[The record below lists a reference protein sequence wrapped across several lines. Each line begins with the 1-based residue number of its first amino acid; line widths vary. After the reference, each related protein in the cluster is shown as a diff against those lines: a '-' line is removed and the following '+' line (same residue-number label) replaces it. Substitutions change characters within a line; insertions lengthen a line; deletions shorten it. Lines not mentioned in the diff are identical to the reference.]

1 MSVTNAEKGLERID
15 VSRRRFVVAGT
26 SIAGG
31 FVLGLPAIGLANDVG
46 GGEADSERQI
56 GFFIEIAADGS
67 VIIGSNQPEIG
78 QGVRTALPMLVA
90 EELDVEWSK
99 VSVRQMP
106 LGIVKTAD
114 GYAWKYGGQGVG
126 GSTGLTDNWDFM
138 REVGATARQQLI
150 RAAAARLN
158 VPVSSCSTSPG
169 YVVCSS
175 LDAKIPYGDLVAA
188 AARLDLPAESPPLK
202 DMKQYRIV
210 GKRQKTIDAMDII
223 TGKARYGIDTREA
236 GMRYAVIARSP
247 YLNGRARS
255 FNDTEARKV
264 DGVLDVFKIDGP
276 EPGEPYLILASGV
289 AIVATS
295 TWAAIKGRQALQID
309 WDPGPNAT
317 DNSDAFWQQNREM
330 LKSTGQVVVD
340 DGEFDKAMS
349 EADKVIERHYQ
360 VPFVSHQPL
369 EPQNCYAHVQEDRCH
384 VIAPTQMPSGAS
396 RAAAA
401 VTGLPRENIHVD
413 MTRVGGGFGR
423 RLTNDYVAEACM
435 ISQKTGWPIKL
446 QWTRED
452 DVKHDFY
459 RPAGLH
465 GMRAGVDDKGKVIAW
480 TQRLVSASKYYRRP
494 NMTDERLWQA
504 ELYPDDFPRKIVE
517 NFRLEYF
524 HNPIG
529 LPRGSWRAPA
539 HTANAFVIQSFLD
552 EIAVETGQ
560 DPLQL
565 RIDMLG
571 EEREM
576 KYANHGGPTFNPGRL
591 VRLIKFVA
599 ERVDY
604 QKQRPDGRGVG
615 LATHFTFGGYTAHAF
630 EVSVSRQGHLQIE
643 RIVAAID
650 CGFAVN
656 PQAVEAQLQGG
667 TIDGISTALG
677 LEITVKDGQVQQ
689 SNFHDYP
696 LMRIAAVPS
705 LFEAH
710 ILPYN
715 DTPTGVGEI
724 GLPSAAPALANAIFA
739 ASGTRLRRL
748 PIGDQLQ
755 KAMAG

>member
-1 MSVTNAEKGLERID
+1 M
-15 VSRRRFVVAGT
+15 
-26 SIAGG
+26 
-31 FVLGLPAIGLANDVG
+31 
-46 GGEADSERQI
+46 Q
-56 GFFIEIAADGS
+56 
-67 VIIGSNQPEIG
+67 
-78 QGVRTALPMLVA
+78 
-90 EELDVEWSK
+90 
-99 VSVRQMP
+99 
-106 LGIVKTAD
+106 
-114 GYAWKYGGQGVG
+114 
-126 GSTGLTDNWDFM
+126 
-138 REVGATARQQLI
+138 
-150 RAAAARLN
+150 
-158 VPVSSCSTSPG
+158 
-169 YVVCSS
+169 
-175 LDAKIPYGDLVAA
+175 
-188 AARLDLPAESPPLK
+188 
-202 DMKQYRIV
+202 QYRIV

-223 TGKARYGIDTREA
+223 TGKARYGIDTREP

-247 YLNGRARS
+247 YINGRALS

-289 AIVATS
+289 AVVATS

-317 DNSDAFWQQNREM
+317 DSSDAFWQQNREM

-340 DGEFDKAMS
+340 DGEFDQAMS

-465 GMRAGVDDKGKVIAW
+465 AMSAGVDDKGKVIAW

-494 NMTDERLWQA
+494 NMTDERLWEA

-524 HNPIG
+524 HNTIG

-571 EEREM
+571 DEREM
-576 KYANHGGPTFNPGRL
+576 EYANHGGPTFNPGRL

-599 ERVDY
+599 ERIDY
-604 QKQRPDGRGVG
+604 QKQRPDGHGVG
-615 LATHFTFGGYTAHAF
+615 LATHFTFGGYSAHAV
-630 EVSVSRQGHLQIE
+630 EVTVSPQGQLQIE

-696 LMRIAAVPS
+696 LLRIAAVPS

-739 ASGTRLRRL
+739 ATGIRLRRL